1 MSSPASACDSRYT
14 STQAAKAGNGYRH
27 QRVCRRPQPR
37 SWPEIDS
44 RGRKMIWPSVFDLV
58 VVAQTWSRLGESN
71 PRPTHYECVALT
83 D

>member
-14 STQAAKAGNGYRH
+14 STQAAEAGNGYRH

-58 VVAQTWSRLGESN
+58 MGRKRGAALGSRTPDLRITS
-71 PRPTHYECVALT
+71 ASL
-83 D
+83 